1 MTAVIYARYSS
12 DNQREESIEGQIR
25 ECTAYAEKNGFTVVK
40 HYIDRAISAKTD
52 NRPQF
57 QQMIKDSERGIFDVI
72 IVWKLDRFARNRYD
86 SARYKTQ
93 LKRNGVKLVS
103 ATEVISAGP
112 EGIILESVLEGYAE
126 YYSADLSEKVVRG
139 MTENTLKGVYNG
151 GTVPFGYVIDENR
164 HYKPDPLLAPYVEQA
179 FQKYADGATMT
190 DLRDWLKAHN
200 IKNTLGGEMSYNTI
214 QRMLSSRRYIGELR
228 LRDVVQPNAIP
239 ALVSEDLFNKVQEK
253 LTKNKKAPARHKAED
268 TYLLTTKL
276 YCGKCGALMFGE
288 SGVSHTGK
296 MYTYYKCA
304 AAKKK
309 KTCDKKAVRKQWLE
323 DLVVSETMKLV
334 EDDASMNAIIAKVME
349 LQNQEST
356 DLPIYEKQLRETE
369 VGITNMLNAIQMGIL
384 TSSTKERLEAL
395 EEQRKELQARIA
407 EERLAKPKM
416 KEEFVRFWLL
426 RFRKLDMTQ
435 PEQRQALVDTF
446 INAIYLYDDKVLIT
460 FNYKEGTETVA
471 FGEAVKAEKSSDMCA
486 RGAPDIERQIVRFG
500 VLSLYRK
507 AAAHFL
513 HTVCT
518 FAREE
523 ILGEQGSRQF
533 SAFVCVHQPDGFKD
547 LFAGDFCCRR
557 LFVLPGLGCCRGQVL
572 GIEVCFDLLGQLQ
585 PGLVLRMGVGV
596 HQDSSSCMTGVAL
609 HRLEVAI
616 RLQEL
621 VGGTGVTQT
630 VEHDLFKLWMLRSPQ
645 AVPFCQQLR
654 CDGQAIREPEQLP
667 AVAVLFWGVLLV
679 LLELFKPCQKL
690 RFQRFGHIQDAVG
703 LLGLWLFQDERGLAA
718 LTPVRERVVDLL
730 GVELFQS
737 VLVGSLHGLIDRDGA
752 TPIGGIEIQ
761 ITRLQAE
768 NFALTERKDHAHV
781 HCQMQGGVLDGLQGC
796 QHGFLVPDGALL
808 DVDLWCITGKG
819 NLVNQVPF
827 HRIGKGGF
835 QQGVD
840 FVDGGAGQQ
849 PLLLFVGQGLLYAV
863 DVLPAGSLGKGS
875 IELLNVVGAQLLH
888 FPFPD
893 IRHDKVLH
901 HRHGLGVGLGG
912 PLVLC
917 GLDRDPFVQHLLHRH
932 GVGDEECAVQQFF
945 LDRDLSLLRLLPG
958 LETFPSL
965 AGLAGTVFV
974 LVTDGVGISAL
985 HNRCHRLP
993 PSDRCKPVVEALLVH
1008 PDAGADA

>member
-1 MTAVIYARYSS
+1 MTAVIYARYSTDS
-12 DNQREESIEGQIR
+12 QREESIEGQIR

-57 QQMIKDSERGIFDVI
+57 QQMIKDSERGIFDII

-139 MTENTLKGVYNG
+139 MTENALKGIYNG
-151 GTVPFGYVIDENR
+151 GTIPFGYMIDETR
-164 HYKPDPLLAPYVEQA
+164 HYQPDPLLAPYVEQT

-200 IKNTLGGEMSYNTI
+200 IKNSMGGEMSYNTI
-214 QRMLSSRRYIGELR
+214 QRMLSNRRYIGELR

-239 ALVSEDLFNKVQEK
+239 ALVSEELFNKVQEK
-253 LTKNKKAPARHKAED
+253 LAKNKKAPARHKAEES
-268 TYLLTTKL
+268 YLLTTKL

-323 DLVVSETMKLV
+323 DLVVNETMKLV

-356 DLPIYEKQLRETE
+356 DLPIYEKQLKETE

-395 EEQRKELQARIA
+395 EDQRKELQARIA

-471 FGEAVKAEKSSDMCA
+471 FGEAVKAEKSSDMSA

-507 AAAHFL
+507 TAAHFL

-518 FAREE
+518 ACFPLHKNGTCRGEAPPSAIADRSVTQTPHWGVCCFRKREGVKRTRLSS
-523 ILGEQGSRQF
+523 ILCVRLRPSVGWLQGSPYRRF
-533 SAFVCVHQPDGFKD
+533 LLPPTFR
-547 LFAGDFCCRR
+547 FAGAE
-557 LFVLPGLGCCRGQVL
+557 VLPGSGLGNRSSLQSSRSAPTGACPACERRCPCGWTFWFYGVIAGYPMQTVMRFSRFVADFAIKKSPHNNL
-572 GIEVCFDLLGQLQ
+572 NLTIPSGMALVRVCY
-585 PGLVLRMGVGV
+585 
-596 HQDSSSCMTGVAL
+596 
-609 HRLEVAI
+609 VAI
-616 RLQEL
+616 RKLK
-621 VGGTGVTQT
+621 TCST
-630 VEHDLFKLWMLRSPQ
+630 VLRK
-645 AVPFCQQLR
+645 R
-654 CDGQAIREPEQLP
+654 
-667 AVAVLFWGVLLV
+667 
-679 LLELFKPCQKL
+679 
-690 RFQRFGHIQDAVG
+690 
-703 LLGLWLFQDERGLAA
+703 
-718 LTPVRERVVDLL
+718 
-730 GVELFQS
+730 
-737 VLVGSLHGLIDRDGA
+737 
-752 TPIGGIEIQ
+752 
-761 ITRLQAE
+761 
-768 NFALTERKDHAHV
+768 
-781 HCQMQGGVLDGLQGC
+781 
-796 QHGFLVPDGALL
+796 
-808 DVDLWCITGKG
+808 
-819 NLVNQVPF
+819 
-827 HRIGKGGF
+827 
-835 QQGVD
+835 
-840 FVDGGAGQQ
+840 
-849 PLLLFVGQGLLYAV
+849 
-863 DVLPAGSLGKGS
+863 
-875 IELLNVVGAQLLH
+875 ELL
-888 FPFPD
+888 
-893 IRHDKVLH
+893 RT
-901 HRHGLGVGLGG
+901 R
-912 PLVLC
+912 
-917 GLDRDPFVQHLLHRH
+917 
-932 GVGDEECAVQQFF
+932 
-945 LDRDLSLLRLLPG
+945 
-958 LETFPSL
+958 
-965 AGLAGTVFV
+965 
-974 LVTDGVGISAL
+974 
-985 HNRCHRLP
+985 
-993 PSDRCKPVVEALLVH
+993 
-1008 PDAGADA
+1008 